1 MVSRSRGWV
10 TSLAAPVR
18 RKVTASA
25 VTSSG
30 VRHGTKLVG
39 SQLGEGGLKANTQAS
54 LDAKS
59 GYFVSNSNEVK
70 RGQKS
75 QGTWRAGLHNV
86 GDELQG
92 PVVGC
97 SAAPSRRLGGCHW
110 VVLVATQD
118 KLPQVQPGFSLHVT
132 ATHRCLRSRPSSS
145 VTSSFKGSIPRRET
159 DAILIRT

>member
-1 MVSRSRGWV
+1 M

-39 SQLGEGGLKANTQAS
+39 SQLGEGGLEANTQAS

-70 RGQKS
+70 RGQNHKAL
-75 QGTWRAGLHNV
+75 GGLVCIMLAMNYKA
-86 GDELQG
+86 
-92 PVVGC
+92 C
-97 SAAPSRRLGGCHW
+97 RRLFC
-110 VVLVATQD
+110 
-118 KLPQVQPGFSLHVT
+118 
-132 ATHRCLRSRPSSS
+132 
-145 VTSSFKGSIPRRET
+145 
-159 DAILIRT
+159 